1 RANPVGADNRQ
12 RRKFPNLS
20 ARITSLLFRAESP
33 ARGCHAAAKRRISF
47 SDRRTRYFTLRSMIV
62 RGRLMLEP
70 CLTILNLHCAEFIST
85 APPATFYVKMNHLRR
100 P

>member
-1 RANPVGADNRQ
+1 MLQ
-12 RRKFPNLS
+12 W

-33 ARGCHAAAKRRISF
+33 ARGYHAKAKRRISF

-62 RGRLMLEP
+62 RRLKFEP
-70 CLTILNLHCAEFIST
+70 RLTILNLHCAEFIST